1 MPASFTGIQEM
12 GCRTSPHVATNAGW
26 LTVNSFLL
34 HGFRLHPIP
43 YLLLIHFLLCGL
55 FLQIPLG
62 RIGIFMRILLRL
74 LHENYSLVSM
84 YTKLTVVLPD
94 DHNRS

>member
-1 MPASFTGIQEM
+1 
-12 GCRTSPHVATNAGW
+12 
-26 LTVNSFLL
+26 
-34 HGFRLHPIP
+34 
-43 YLLLIHFLLCGL
+43 
-55 FLQIPLG
+55 
-62 RIGIFMRILLRL
+62 MRILLRL